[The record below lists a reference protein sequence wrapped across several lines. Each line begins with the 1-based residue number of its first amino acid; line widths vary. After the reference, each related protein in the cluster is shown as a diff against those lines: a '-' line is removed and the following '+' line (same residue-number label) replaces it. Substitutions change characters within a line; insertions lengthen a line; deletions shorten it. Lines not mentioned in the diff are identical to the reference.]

1 MVVRFLPVPDG
12 EPAPAR
18 PDRENFAEVVELR
31 ARFSSSWAT
40 PAQDDESFGDST
52 VAGSVEAF
60 SSLRAGNLVSAA
72 SLRGDASAQPA
83 VKAEASPDV
92 DNGVVSL
99 ASHRKRKVS
108 GESDVAPASESST
121 ASFSEPAPAS
131 PKRKRAASPRTAEI
145 ADTTEGEDTP
155 LNDIDD
161 DVVRLMAKKARS
173 SGELQRELVLLGHL
187 EFDAEDAVA
196 RAVEALYVDDEGL
209 ARAVC
214 TKLRDGKGASRSQIR
229 QKLRDRKLPDPAIE
243 LVLDELDEEDEDA
256 LLRETAFDR
265 ARKMGSLD
273 RATAERR
280 LLGFLARRGWGG
292 EAARR
297 AVRDALEGGTQ
308 RRGGS
313 GRSGGVRFQ

>member
-40 PAQDDESFGDST
+40 PAQDDDAFGES
-52 VAGSVEAF
+52 SVEDAADA
-60 SSLRAGNLVSAA
+60 SSMLQAGNLVSAA
-72 SLRGDASAQPA
+72 SLRGDASSHS
-83 VKAEASPDV
+83 VAEREDARNA

-99 ASHRKRKVS
+99 ASHRKRKS
-108 GESDVAPASESST
+108 SPNAEAMPGSEANASVAATP
-121 ASFSEPAPAS
+121 EPAA
-131 PKRKRAASPRTAEI
+131 PKRKRAASRRVTEDETEDVAE
-145 ADTTEGEDTP
+145 AP
-155 LNDIDD
+155 LNDIDE
-161 DVVRLMAKKARS
+161 DVVRLMARKARS

-229 QKLRDRKLPDPAIE
+229 QKLRDRKLPDSAIE

-256 LLRETAFDR
+256 LLRETAFER

-297 AVRDALEGGTQ
+297 AVRDALEGGAQ

>member
-40 PAQDDESFGDST
+40 PAQDDDAFGES
-52 VAGSVEAF
+52 SVEDAVDAP
-60 SSLRAGNLVSAA
+60 SMLQAGRLVSAA
-72 SLRGDASAQPA
+72 SLRGDASSHPA
-83 VKAEASPDV
+83 AEREDA

-99 ASHRKRKVS
+99 ASHRKRKS
-108 GESDVAPASESST
+108 SPHADAMPGSEANASVAATP
-121 ASFSEPAPAS
+121 EPAA
-131 PKRKRAASPRTAEI
+131 PKRQRAASRRVAE
-145 ADTTEGEDTP
+145 DETEDVAEAP
-155 LNDIDD
+155 LNDIDE

-229 QKLRDRKLPDPAIE
+229 QKLRDRKLPDSAIE

-256 LLRETAFDR
+256 LLRETAFER

-297 AVRDALEGGTQ
+297 AVRDALDGGVQ